1 MARTRVKTRDYN
13 MVNVIKGA
21 TKAGIHVD
29 RKKRANADSCRQSKI
44 PLDTWQDSFYDNVK
58 DSEEEW
64 DDSFTVWEA

>member
-21 TKAGIHVD
+21 TKAAIHVD

-44 PLDTWQDSFYDNVK
+44 PLASWEDSFYDSVK
-58 DSEEEW
+58 DEEEEW

>member
-29 RKKRANADSCRQSKI
+29 RKKRANTKECRR
-44 PLDTWQDSFYDNVK
+44 NVRLTLENEPARIER
-58 DSEEEW
+58 DEIW
-64 DDSFTVWEA
+64 DDGFTHWEE